1 MTNLRCLR
9 LCRGWSQEKLAGLL
23 GIHTVTLS
31 RLENGWFA
39 RPPAGVEERIQ
50 EIFGGEWTF
59 EALMQAAP
67 SPRAPEKAHPA
78 SSQNGV

>member
-23 GIHTVTLS
+23 GIHMVTLS

-39 RPPAGVEERIQ
+39 RPPAGIEDRLREV
-50 EIFGGEWTF
+50 FGSRWTWQQI
-59 EALMQAAP
+59 MKQAPEP
-67 SPRAPEKAHPA
+67 SPGEME
-78 SSQNGV
+78 